1 LNTVAKLISARD
13 ICFKLLPIGQSF
25 IAYDILLLVIHSHI
39 SKQNLTLKNLFAS
52 IPYSVM
58 GARHHLRRLV
68 GDGWIELVVDNK
80 DNRVKIC
87 RPTEKLCIRI
97 DLLFEELKDIQ

>member
-1 LNTVAKLISARD
+1 MNTVAKLISARD
-13 ICFKLLPIGQSF
+13 VCLKLLPIGQSF
-25 IAYDILLLVIHSHI
+25 IAYDILLLVIHSHT

-58 GARHHLRRLV
+58 GARHHLRRLT
-68 GDGWIELVVDNK
+68 GDGWIELVADNK

-87 RPTEKLCIRI
+87 IPTEKLCIRI